1 MRCAKFK
8 KLYNMAT
15 VPSQICNGT
24 DKCCKSF
31 IILYSLFSLLS
42 LHFFFSLISHSLVP
56 FLFSLYWFPLSDQ
69 SGMFTI
75 SDDGVAPTTTAR
87 SATLDLTPTT
97 RSHSSHSISPMLQ
110 PLDLTHAPATRSH
123 PCSATFD
130 LANLTPRPPSI
141 SRSSHSTFL
150 WLWAF
155 LFYLFIFFIAIW
167 VDLMV
172 VVGCGL
178 WAVTVAVVVGCGG
191 DGPLLSV

>member
-1 MRCAKFK
+1 
-8 KLYNMAT
+8 MAT
-15 VPSQICNGT
+15 IPLQICNGT

-56 FLFSLYWFPLSDQ
+56 SLFSLYWFPLSDQ

-75 SDDGVAPTTTAR
+75 NDDGVAPTTTAR

-97 RSHSSHSISPMLQ
+97 RSHSSHSISPTLQ
-110 PLDLTHAPATRSH
+110 PLDLADLTQRLPSIS
-123 PCSATFD
+123 CSAT
-130 LANLTPRPPSI
+130 LQPLCLS
-141 SRSSHSTFL
+141 L
-150 WLWAF
+150 VVG
-155 LFYLFIFFIAIW
+155 FFFFSAIW

-178 WAVTVAVVVGCGG
+178 WAMIVAVVVGCGS
-191 DGPLLSV
+191 DGLLLSV